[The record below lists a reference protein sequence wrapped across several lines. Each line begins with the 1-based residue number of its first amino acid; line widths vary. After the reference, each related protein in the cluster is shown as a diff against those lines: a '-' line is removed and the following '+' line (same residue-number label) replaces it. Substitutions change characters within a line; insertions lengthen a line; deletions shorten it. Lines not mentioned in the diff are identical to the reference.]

1 MGYMNSAMTLEIN
14 SSSQSETLKIAGIL
28 GHSLHGGEVI
38 ELIGDVGAGKT
49 EFVRGL
55 AKGIGTTDEVSS
67 PSFTIKNIY
76 RGKNGLELHH
86 FDFYRLTDPGLMK
99 NDILE
104 VLVNPKAIVVVEWGE
119 IIENILP
126 SDRMKVT
133 IKPIS
138 ENGREFR
145 FESVGDQHQTLLRV
159 FK

>member
-1 MGYMNSAMTLEIN
+1 MGYMNSVMTLEIN
-14 SSSQSETLKIAGIL
+14 SSSPSETLKIAGIL
-28 GHSLHGGEVI
+28 GRKLTGGEVI

-104 VLVNPKAIVVVEWGE
+104 ILINSKATVVVEWGE
-119 IIENILP
+119 IIENVLP
-126 SDRMKVT
+126 TYRLKIT
-133 IKPIS
+133 IKPINV
-138 ENGREFR
+138 NGREFR
-145 FESVGDQHQTLLRV
+145 FESAGDQHQKLL
-159 FK
+159 KALK